1 MPENINQT
9 MQSRIIIS
17 FRLRDEIWM
26 ACLMLDDDVIV
37 SVLDNGSFFCNKP
50 TRITPAL
57 LRVNQQVK
65 MEARAILF
73 GKNIFSIELSIER
86 SIRTTR
92 EEELTNPTCTTL
104 WMWNSTFRTQLYQI
118 SRLRIVVRLR
128 QDQGS
133 ERLTEGAIT
142 TRQQNMKWFK
152 EMKSDIEV
160 LLGWL
165 QTSSS
170 VKYLTI
176 SLSINGTMSESN
188 CPLILRTFEGW
199 TGLTEVEVIGAP
211 RNFATNLKRIMEE
224 STDANATVLERSRQ
238 KFACETTTA

>member
-1 MPENINQT
+1 M
-9 MQSRIIIS
+9 S

-26 ACLMLDDDVIV
+26 ACLMLEEDVIV
-37 SVLDNGSFFCNKP
+37 SVLENGSFFCNQP

-57 LRVNQQVK
+57 LRVNEQVK
-65 MEARAILF
+65 KEARAILY
-73 GKNIFSIELSIER
+73 GKNTFSIELSKER

-92 EEELTNPTCTTL
+92 EEDLANPTGTTL
-104 WMWNSTFRTQLYQI
+104 WMWNSTFRTQFYQI
-118 SRLRIVVRLR
+118 TRLRIIVRLL
-128 QDQGS
+128 QDRGS
-133 ERLTEGAIT
+133 EQLTERANSS
-142 TRQQNMKWFK
+142 RQQNMKWFK

-170 VKYLTI
+170 VRY
-176 SLSINGTMSESN
+176 LSINLCINGTTSESN

-211 RNFATNLKRIMEE
+211 RNFAMNLKRMMEE
-224 STDANATVLERSRQ
+224 Q
-238 KFACETTTA
+238 

>member
-1 MPENINQT
+1 M
-9 MQSRIIIS
+9 
-17 FRLRDEIWM
+17 
-26 ACLMLDDDVIV
+26 IV
-37 SVLDNGSFFCNKP
+37 SVLENGSFFCNQP

-65 MEARAILF
+65 EEARAILF
-73 GKNIFSIELSIER
+73 GKNTFSIELSKER

-92 EEELTNPTCTTL
+92 EEDLTNLTCTTL
-104 WMWNSTFRTQLYQI
+104 WMWNSTFRTQFYQI
-118 SRLRIVVRLR
+118 TRLRIIVRLL

-133 ERLTEGAIT
+133 ERLTEGAIS

-170 VKYLTI
+170 VRYLTI
-176 SLSINGTMSESN
+176 SLSINGTTSESN

-211 RNFATNLKRIMEE
+211 RHFAMSLKGMMEAPI
-224 STDANATVLERSRQ
+224 DANVSVLERSRQ
-238 KFACETTTA
+238 KNACQTTA

>member
-1 MPENINQT
+1 
-9 MQSRIIIS
+9 
-17 FRLRDEIWM
+17 M
-26 ACLMLDDDVIV
+26 ACLMLEDDVIV
-37 SVLDNGSFFCNKP
+37 SILENGSFFCNQP

-57 LRVNQQVK
+57 LRVNQQVE

-73 GKNIFSIELSIER
+73 GKNTFSIELSKER
-86 SIRTTR
+86 SIHTTR
-92 EEELTNPTCTTL
+92 EEDLTNLTCTTL
-104 WMWNSTFRTQLYQI
+104 WMWNSTFRTQFYQI
-118 SRLRIVVRLR
+118 TRLRIIVRLR
-128 QDQGS
+128 QDRGL
-133 ERLTEGAIT
+133 ERSTEGAIS

-152 EMKSDIEV
+152 EMKSDMEV

-176 SLSINGTMSESN
+176 SLSINGTTSESN

-211 RNFATNLKRIMEE
+211 RNFAMNLKGMMEE
-224 STDANATVLERSRQ
+224 SIHAKASVLERSRQ
-238 KFACETTTA
+238 RNACQRTTA